1 MNVIAKLDKKSR
13 DALPDDM
20 FAVPRLRKLLLT
32 DDRHT
37 AMAWKDLDNTQGL
50 TDDEHKTARERIL
63 ARAAELGITLK
74 DRQHRIES
82 GRWLSIDAMALNIAN
97 DDDHPNKMPF
107 SGVLT
112 KLDEPSDFA
121 PGGAA
126 GKRII
131 VTSEAAQKALES
143 LLGMAV
149 DFTPHFDGHDAQKKI
164 GIISSAEIVG
174 NEIRIAGFVYA
185 ADFPETAELIQ
196 ALKDVLG
203 FSFEAQRL
211 YVEDPSA
218 DILRITELTFTGAA
232 ILRKDKAAY
241 QTTSLAASAEGE
253 IEMTAEELKALLGP
267 MLAEAIKPVTDRLEQ
282 VEKDNKAV
290 ADTLAASASVRAMVE
305 PHATALEGCAAAME
319 AAGVG
324 NDPKWGHVHV
334 LRRMSDSMRAEAA
347 LGKVPHIW
355 RDHDYPTYASAE
367 TNEDE
372 IDMTKDEV
380 SKLIASAVETA
391 VKPLTEQLKA
401 AEDKLAA
408 AETKLADVK
417 ASARKESPAPERKSV
432 NPMISKLLAG
442 TTIAMPEGEEKL
454 AVASVDSALKAAGL
468 DVAKRLMVKNE
479 LTRIGA
485 L

>member
-20 FAVPRLRKLLLT
+20 FAVPRLRKLLLI

-131 VTSEAAQKALES
+131 VTTEAAQKALES

-218 DILRITELTFTGAA
+218 DILRITDLTFTGA
-232 ILRKDKAAY
+232 
-241 QTTSLAASAEGE
+241 
-253 IEMTAEELKALLGP
+253 
-267 MLAEAIKPVTDRLEQ
+267 EAI
-282 VEKDNKAV
+282 
-290 ADTLAASASVRAMVE
+290 S
-305 PHATALEGCAAAME
+305 
-319 AAGVG
+319 
-324 NDPKWGHVHV
+324 
-334 LRRMSDSMRAEAA
+334 
-347 LGKVPHIW
+347 
-355 RDHDYPTYASAE
+355 
-367 TNEDE
+367 
-372 IDMTKDEV
+372 
-380 SKLIASAVETA
+380 
-391 VKPLTEQLKA
+391 
-401 AEDKLAA
+401 
-408 AETKLADVK
+408 
-417 ASARKESPAPERKSV
+417 
-432 NPMISKLLAG
+432 LL
-442 TTIAMPEGEEKL
+442 
-454 AVASVDSALKAAGL
+454 DF
-468 DVAKRLMVKNE
+468 
-479 LTRIGA
+479 
-485 L
+485 